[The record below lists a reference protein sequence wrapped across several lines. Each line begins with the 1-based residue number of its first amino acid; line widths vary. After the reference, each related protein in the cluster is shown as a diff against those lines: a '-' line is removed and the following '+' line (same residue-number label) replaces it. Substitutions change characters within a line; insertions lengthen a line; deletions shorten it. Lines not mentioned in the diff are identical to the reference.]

1 MGEVC
6 KSCGFAHAKVS
17 KNLFCINCGSV
28 IDTKDFKNQ
37 DLLLSTE
44 REIKEF
50 IGLADRKHK
59 QLMKESPIPGLQGLF
74 DKLAGIRGFLD
85 AFLEQESKSQDL
97 GEDEQERHIE
107 RLKKF
112 LDDCDALASRDTNFQ
127 IAVAGTIK
135 AGKSTLINAIL
146 KGQYASVSV
155 TPETAV
161 LTKFGYGER
170 DEITTSFYDEKE
182 WEEFWASASK
192 AKGVFMKEFEERGG
206 AAERSKWVGREPI
219 TEPLSVETLKK
230 YTSSKSASHYY
241 AKEVRI
247 NLRDFPYG
255 RNVVLVDTPGLNDPV
270 GYRSDVSRRY
280 IRQANAVLLCVSA
293 EKLENTTLDTI
304 FRIFDNTGGHPE
316 KVYVLG
322 TKYENLN
329 QPFEDWEEQKKEW
342 TKYLSSNRD
351 DDRVQFSNH
360 LADKNII
367 PVSGHIASL
376 VDLHE
381 KKEISGEEVRQ
392 LENTSFK
399 LYRDPKFENHLDRLR
414 EFSAVE
420 YVCERVKDDL
430 LNNVEKEIVSDMEAS
445 YEALR
450 KEIGGYFEE
459 MAEGLQDTL
468 KRASR
473 GADEI
478 KESLK
483 EKEQELVKLEDEKR
497 ELEKFMGEFRD
508 STKNLVD
515 GLDKAIDEMISKAN

>member
-1 MGEVC
+1 M
-6 KSCGFAHAKVS
+6 
-17 KNLFCINCGSV
+17 
-28 IDTKDFKNQ
+28 
-37 DLLLSTE
+37 
-44 REIKEF
+44 
-50 IGLADRKHK
+50 
-59 QLMKESPIPGLQGLF
+59 
-74 DKLAGIRGFLD
+74 
-85 AFLEQESKSQDL
+85 
-97 GEDEQERHIE
+97 
-107 RLKKF
+107 
-112 LDDCDALASRDTNFQ
+112 
-127 IAVAGTIK
+127 
-135 AGKSTLINAIL
+135 
-146 KGQYASVSV
+146 
-155 TPETAV
+155 
-161 LTKFGYGER
+161 
-170 DEITTSFYDEKE
+170 
-182 WEEFWASASK
+182 
-192 AKGVFMKEFEERGG
+192 
-206 AAERSKWVGREPI
+206 
-219 TEPLSVETLKK
+219 
-230 YTSSKSASHYY
+230 
-241 AKEVRI
+241 
-247 NLRDFPYG
+247 
-255 RNVVLVDTPGLNDPV
+255 

-381 KKEISGEEVRQ
+381 KKEISEEEVRQ

-508 STKNLVD
+508 STKSLVD